1 MKNDRQVFFKIVII
15 FIGIMIFISSG
26 KIQAKIQEHDIIKN
40 VEELKILEKKRI
52 EESIKD
58 LEEAAKYLKDVKS
71 WWFKSRDAAR
81 NLGVIGD
88 VSTIPILTNILN
100 NTTHSQL
107 REFIEDALKKIENA
121 STQDDGR
128 KNKIL
133 NGFLADDEKTGHI
146 FLYEDDLRDSTD
158 RSHTHYIIYGKIGDD
173 LRKLL
178 STNNLVRIS
187 AKAFVTVV
195 QVVESD
201 EALTNVYNIVIRE
214 IHNIEFIHKN
224 IVELIRTIKGYMYS
238 SCMNHHYIMSE
249 IKDGRMSNEDLDN
262 CEHSIN
268 EKCLLLLKQL
278 KETKNLTSQ
287 VEQEKIKLI
296 KKIDE
301 DIEIGKWFQEQ
312 EQIEAEKNLNLWI
325 K

>member
-1 MKNDRQVFFKIVII
+1 
-15 FIGIMIFISSG
+15 MIFISSG